1 MMLAGLLQMQGR
13 TLSQATDLEAL
24 GMVSTRL
31 LFGAGALQ
39 WPLLMEKVVEESMKR
54 DLPISMAQMREELER
69 MFAAPGDFGRMGI
82 SFHTVM

>member
-1 MMLAGLLQMQGR
+1 MLLAGLLQMQGR

-54 DLPISMAQMREELER
+54 DLPISTPQMREELER
-69 MFAAPGDFGRMGI
+69 MFAAAGDFGRMGI